1 MSKMRLDKL
10 LSMNGVSRSQ
20 AIVIVRGGAVTVN
33 GETILNSATL
43 IETEGA
49 DIRLN
54 GKPLRT
60 DEHLHVMIHKPS
72 GYLTATEDKKT
83 PVIADLL
90 PELYRKRGAGPVGR
104 LDKDVTGLVIM
115 TTDGQLAHRLI
126 SPKWEQD
133 KLYRAEV
140 EGKVTEEAIRRFAEG
155 IPLKDF
161 TCRPAEM
168 KILESGEEKSL
179 CEVIVQ
185 EGKFHQVKRMFAAV
199 GHPVEKLSRLMVA
212 GIWLDQ
218 SLAPG
223 QWRELTQEE
232 INHLYETAGMK
243 ERG

>member
-1 MSKMRLDKL
+1 MSRMRLDKL

-20 AIVIVRGGAVTVN
+20 AIVIVRSGAVTVN
-33 GETILNSATL
+33 GTPVLNSAAQ

-54 GKPLRT
+54 GKKLRT
-60 DEHLHVMIHKPS
+60 DEHLHVMIHKPA
-72 GYLTATEDKKT
+72 GYLTATEDKKD

-104 LDKDVTGLVIM
+104 LDKDVTGLVFM

-140 EGKVTEEAIRRFAEG
+140 EGRIEESAVQRFADG

-161 TCRPAEM
+161 TCRPARMTIIET
-168 KILESGEEKSL
+168 GDEKSV
-179 CEVIVQ
+179 CEVVVQ
-185 EGKFHQVKRMFAAV
+185 EGKYHQVKRMFAAV
-199 GHPVEKLSRLMVA
+199 GHPVVKLERLMVA
-212 GIWLDQ
+212 GIELDKA
-218 SLAPG
+218 LAPG
-223 QWRELTQEE
+223 DWRELTEEE
-232 INHLYETAGMK
+232 INHLYRSAGMK
-243 ERG
+243 E

>member
-1 MSKMRLDKL
+1 MSRMRLDKL

-20 AIVIVRGGAVTVN
+20 AIVIVRSGAVTVN
-33 GETILNSATL
+33 GETILNSAVL
-43 IETEGA
+43 VETEGA
-49 DIRLN
+49 DIRLG
-54 GKPLRT
+54 GKKLRT

-90 PELYRKRGAGPVGR
+90 PELYRKRGVGPVGR
-104 LDKDVTGLVIM
+104 LDKDVTGLVLM

-140 EGKVTEEAIRRFAEG
+140 EGRVTEEAVGRFEAG

-161 TCRPAEM
+161 TCRPAKM
-168 KILESGEEKSL
+168 TILESGEERSL

-185 EGKFHQVKRMFAAV
+185 EGKYHQVKRMFAAV
-199 GHPVEKLSRLMVA
+199 GHPVTRLSRLMVA
-212 GIWLDQ
+212 GVWLDEA
-218 SLAPG
+218 LHAG
-223 QWRELTQEE
+223 EWRELTEDE
-232 INHLYETAGMK
+232 VNLLYKAAGMK
-243 ERG
+243 E